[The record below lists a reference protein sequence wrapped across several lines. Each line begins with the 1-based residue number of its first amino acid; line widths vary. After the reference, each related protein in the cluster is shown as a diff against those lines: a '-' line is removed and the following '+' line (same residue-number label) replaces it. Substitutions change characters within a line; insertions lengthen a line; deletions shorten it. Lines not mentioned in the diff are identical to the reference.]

1 MEVVVMKKYLFAFL
15 LLLLP
20 AVCFGLTVTA
30 PTAGQLIPAGSTYTA
45 VQWTPSAG
53 ATQFNILLSSDNGLT
68 WKLQNKSGKVPGT
81 TFDWAVP
88 LMPKNKT
95 QCLIKVVGFD
105 NLGKKVEVGKSAV
118 FTINVLNV
126 TYPDGSADSLDA
138 GHIKTITW
146 DTATLAAATDT
157 KLSYTVDG
165 GLTWLPITTITGNP
179 GTYDWTVPLV
189 GTDKSAKLKV
199 VLMNGAAKVAADTS
213 GAFPIEVAPKTNAN
227 ANGTYYMPYMDYDY
241 FTLPGVMGTHV
252 FNLAMNGA
260 GLFDHTA
267 YVSSRNPPPSPATN
281 VPYSVSPDGQIVA
294 GNARGIISDD
304 DNMILLAEVGKGK
317 ILGAG
322 LAIKSSPG
330 LSNAVLEGT
339 YVMGQG
345 GANLSGGGW
354 VGRLTATFDGAGN
367 GNIHCDDMT
376 NGCAFADLPIT
387 YTVDPLTGQVSDS
400 LGQQGMVTADGKVFS
415 LVDFNVADNTIT
427 FSVAMKKASGGLSDA
442 TIAGKF
448 IAATFGISVTH
459 GPWVD
464 IFQVKLNGKGGG
476 SGTELYTSWPPLTPP
491 HSVSYSVSPDGTLT
505 LGSSVQGVVM
515 DNGQG
520 FLMMSISTEES
531 SLSFGLKKA
540 K

>member
-1 MEVVVMKKYLFAFL
+1 M
-15 LLLLP
+15 
-20 AVCFGLTVTA
+20 
-30 PTAGQLIPAGSTYTA
+30 
-45 VQWTPSAG
+45 
-53 ATQFNILLSSDNGLT
+53 
-68 WKLQNKSGKVPGT
+68 
-81 TFDWAVP
+81 
-88 LMPKNKT
+88 
-95 QCLIKVVGFD
+95 
-105 NLGKKVEVGKSAV
+105 
-118 FTINVLNV
+118 
-126 TYPDGSADSLDA
+126 
-138 GHIKTITW
+138 
-146 DTATLAAATDT
+146 
-157 KLSYTVDG
+157 
-165 GLTWLPITTITGNP
+165 
-179 GTYDWTVPLV
+179 
-189 GTDKSAKLKV
+189 
-199 VLMNGAAKVAADTS
+199 
-213 GAFPIEVAPKTNAN
+213 
-227 ANGTYYMPYMDYDY
+227 
-241 FTLPGVMGTHV
+241 
-252 FNLAMNGA
+252 
-260 GLFDHTA
+260 
-267 YVSSRNPPPSPATN
+267 TN
-281 VPYSVSPDGQIVA
+281 VPYTVSPDGQIVA

-376 NGCAFADLPIT
+376 NGCPFTDLPIT